1 LPERVKSVSRRS
13 LLQNLR
19 PRTWLDAFRGRR
31 IPRSQVN
38 FEDLYQRQ
46 RDPWEYET
54 SDVEQARYEAVLRA
68 LGPRKFDRALEIGC
82 SVGVFTELLAPR
94 CDELLAVDFV
104 DAAVEIA
111 RERLADTPSVTVE
124 RRAIPREMPAGDF
137 DLIVCMD
144 TLYYWTRD
152 VQLKALGAFEAALRK
167 GGSLLIEHESANSRF
182 RATRGDRVHFL
193 VEENADL
200 EHAVSMSEAGWRVDR
215 FDKLW

>member
-1 LPERVKSVSRRS
+1 VKSVSRRS
-13 LLQNLR
+13 PLQSLR

-38 FEDLYQRQ
+38 FEDLYERQ

-54 SDVEQARYEAVLRA
+54 SEVEQARYEAVLRA
-68 LGPRKFDRALEIGC
+68 LGPRKFGRALEIGC
-82 SVGVFTELLAPR
+82 SVGVFTEMLEPK
-94 CDELLAVDFV
+94 CDELLAIDFV

-111 RERLADTPSVTVE
+111 RKRLAGTPSVTVE
-124 RRAIPREMPAGDF
+124 RRTIPREMPAGDF

-144 TLYYWTRD
+144 TMYYWTRD

-167 GGSLLIEHESANSRF
+167 GGTLLIEHESANSRF

-193 VEENADL
+193 VEENTEL
-200 EHAVSMSEAGWRVDR
+200 EHAVSMNEGGFRTDR
-215 FDKLW
+215 FDKVW